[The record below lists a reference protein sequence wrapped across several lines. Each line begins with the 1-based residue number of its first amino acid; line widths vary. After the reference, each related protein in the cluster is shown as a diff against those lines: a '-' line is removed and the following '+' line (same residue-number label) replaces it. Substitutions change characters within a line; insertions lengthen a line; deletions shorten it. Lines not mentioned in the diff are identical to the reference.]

1 MQLAY
6 LFVGLAGALGAITRY
21 SIGLMLY
28 THSIFPFATL
38 IVNLVGCYLLPF
50 LTSSVFRKSKFSPNV
65 QTAITT
71 GFLGSFTTFSAFS
84 VETVKLLQ
92 QGEIVFAVLYI
103 LISVVGGIVM
113 SNLGWKHEVTR

>member
-21 SIGLMLY
+21 SIGLILY

-50 LTSSVFRKSKFSPNV
+50 LSSSVFHKSKFSPNV

-92 QGEIVFAVLYI
+92 QGEIIFAVLYV
-103 LISVVGGIVM
+103 LISVVGGIVV